1 MKHIINIRRIDNKTN
16 RTFAWL
22 VQVQRNNHIVM
33 KMFTDAVYGG
43 KPKALQ
49 AAICYREQLLA
60 EVNPFE
66 HQLWRRAILRRN
78 NTSGISGVS
87 RHDKIVNPKTGSRR
101 VFWLAFWVNEHG
113 ATRQRKFSVMLYGE
127 LEAKQLAI
135 AERERQ
141 LRRVCAAKCA

>member
-22 VQVQRNNHIVM
+22 VQVQRNNDIVM

-43 KPKALQ
+43 KRKALQ
-49 AAICYREQLLA
+49 AASCYREQLLA

-87 RHDKIVNPKTGSRR
+87 RHDIIANPKTGRR
-101 VFWLAFWVNEHG
+101 QVF
-113 ATRQRKFSVMLYGE
+113 
-127 LEAKQLAI
+127 
-135 AERERQ
+135 
-141 LRRVCAAKCA
+141 